1 MPTVLPY
8 RRLRHGRPRRLS
20 TPYFLRRRR
29 SPLARLAR
37 AVGFFALG
45 GAIGTAV
52 TLAAP
57 SYLEKPLPTVI
68 RGHIDHPLA
77 GIATV
82 VDGDTLRLNGER
94 IRIVGIDAP
103 ESGQTCRD
111 ASGRA
116 WACGRA
122 ATRYM
127 LGLVSRGP
135 VSCRSEG
142 HDRYGRVLAACSAGG
157 VDLGAAM
164 VRNGYAVD
172 YTRYST
178 RYSAQARA
186 ARQERRGLWSGAF
199 EWPEAYRHRRS

>member
-8 RRLRHGRPRRLS
+8 RRLRHGPPHRLS

-29 SPLARLAR
+29 SPLVRLAR
-37 AVGFFALG
+37 AIGFFALG
-45 GAIGTAV
+45 CVIGTAAA
-52 TLAAP
+52 LAAP
-57 SYLEKPLPTVI
+57 TYLENPLPTVI
-68 RGHIDHPLA
+68 RAHIDHPLA
-77 GIATV
+77 GIPVV
-82 VDGDTLRLNGER
+82 VDGDTLRINGER

-103 ESGQTCRD
+103 ESDQTCRD
-111 ASGRA
+111 ASGRR

-122 ATRYM
+122 ATQHM
-127 LGLVSRGP
+127 VGLVSRGP

-142 HDRYGRVLAACSAGG
+142 HDRYGRVLAVCSAGG

-186 ARQERRGLWSGAF
+186 ARQERLGLWNGAF
-199 EWPEAYRHRRS
+199 ERPEAYRHSRH